1 MQLISL
7 PVSPFAARVRIAIRA
22 KDLDV
27 EIVAPPS
34 GWPNDRRFREI
45 SPTGRVPVLILDDGE
60 VVGESAVILELLEE
74 MFPRKALLPREPL
87 ARAKVRTLVRHAD
100 LYLMPPMSALAGPH
114 EALEGRKMVQ
124 QLLDGLEVL
133 ERLLDDKG
141 RELTLADCALA
152 PVLFAAEVT
161 GQRLGVD
168 LIDSL
173 PNVTA
178 YQRRIGE
185 NENVAAVLAEMGD
198 GLRSLVRKA

>member
-27 EIVAPPS
+27 EIVAPPE
-34 GWPNDRRFREI
+34 GWSTDRRFRAI
-45 SPTGRVPVLILDDGE
+45 SPTGRLPVLILDDGE
-60 VVGESAVILELLEE
+60 AVGESAVILELLEE
-74 MFPRKALLPREPL
+74 MFPRKPLLPREPL
-87 ARAKVRTLVRHAD
+87 ARAKVRILVRHAD
-100 LYLMPPMSALAGPH
+100 LYLMPPMSALGGPY
-114 EALEGRKMVQ
+114 EAREGRRLVE
-124 QLLDGLEVL
+124 QLLDKLEVL
-133 ERLLDDKG
+133 EGLLDDEG
-141 RELTLADCALA
+141 RDLTLADCTLA

-168 LIDSL
+168 LIDSF

-185 NENVAAVLAEMGD
+185 DPSVAAVLVEMRD
-198 GLRSLVRKA
+198 GLRSLVRKT

>member
-27 EIVAPPS
+27 EIVAPPE
-34 GWPNDRRFREI
+34 GWSTDRRFRGI
-45 SPTGRVPVLILDDGE
+45 SPTGRLPVLILDDGE
-60 VVGESAVILELLEE
+60 AVGESAVILELLEE
-74 MFPRKALLPREPL
+74 MFPRKPLLPREPL
-87 ARAKVRTLVRHAD
+87 ARAKVRILARHAD
-100 LYLMPPMSALAGPH
+100 LYLMPPMSALGGPH
-114 EALEGRKMVQ
+114 EAREGRTVVQ

-133 ERLLDDKG
+133 EGLLDDEG
-141 RELTLADCALA
+141 RELTLADCTLA

-168 LIDSL
+168 LIDSF

-178 YQRRIGE
+178 YQRWIGE
-185 NENVAAVLAEMGD
+185 DPSVAAVLVEMRE
-198 GLRSLVRKA
+198 GLRSLVRKT